1 MVKIEVERNY
11 IGNIYRYNV
20 EGHTDSVEDDKMDSI
35 CAIISTATQFAVVG
49 MADILDIKL
58 DLTLGDGL
66 LKCVIPEI
74 DDSETLGKVN
84 VLLETMLLTLRQ
96 VAEQYPSYVKLSE
109 MEE

>member
-1 MVKIEVERNY
+1 MIEITVERNY

-20 EGHTDSVEDDKMDSI
+20 EGHADSVEDDKMDAI
-35 CAIISTATQFAVVG
+35 CAIVSTATHYAVLG
-49 MADILDIKL
+49 MVEILDLKP
-58 DLTLGDGL
+58 DLTFGDGL

-74 DDSETLGKVN
+74 DDSEILGKVN
-84 VLLETMLLTLRQ
+84 ILLETMLLTLRQ

>member
-1 MVKIEVERNY
+1 MVKIDVERNY
-11 IGNIYRYNV
+11 IGNICRYNV

-35 CAIISTATQFAVVG
+35 CAIISTAAQFAVLG
-49 MADILDIKL
+49 MVEILDVKL
-58 DLTLGDGL
+58 DLTMGDGL
-66 LKCVIPEI
+66 LSCTVPEI